1 MGYDTKGRWVPD
13 GEAINWQQDRESLR
27 HDLTARGL
35 DWRHEGQYAFRTDE
49 WGAMSETQRLGV
61 LQVYDQWYD
70 SGNRTELADEAWG
83 IDMQRDW
90 SDQGDERSRAVT
102 YNDNWSA
109 QEAFNLLTS
118 STRPIDWKDYTNDDL
133 HRATIDELLIKD
145 RDMFMGPGDDF
156 SNAKQ
161 IRASNTE
168 IQSWVRRHYDAAVEE
183 GRDGASAEAE
193 YQKYKKWQIDTGKIH
208 NKRYKPGK
216 NTRGPDYN
224 QQVQVRKYKHW
235 REFDED
241 TGTRITRDFLT
252 GEVRDSSTYK
262 AAPEPTRM
270 TITGNKSA
278 ANIDEGVFYSSTVGA
293 AENIT
298 RNLARTPDPIGKPQ
312 NLTIR
317 KVTVKKP
324 ANIDASWKLKGGET

>member
-1 MGYDTKGRWVPD
+1 MGYDTSGRWVPD
-13 GEAINWQQDRESLR
+13 GDAINWQQDRESLR

-70 SGNRTELADEAWG
+70 SGTKTELSDEAWG

-90 SDQGDERSRAVT
+90 SEQGDERSRAVT

-109 QEAFNLLTS
+109 QEAFNLLTN
-118 STRPIDWKDYTNDDL
+118 STRPIDWKDYTNYEL
-133 HRATIDELLIKD
+133 HRATIDELLTKD

-161 IRASNTE
+161 IRASNDE
-168 IQSWVRRHYDAAVEE
+168 IKSWVDKHYDAAREE
-183 GRDGASAEAE
+183 GRDGASAETE
-193 YQKYKKWQIDTGKIH
+193 YQKYKKWQIDTGNLN

-224 QQVQVRKYKHW
+224 QQVQIRKYKHW

-241 TGTRITRDFLT
+241 TGTRITRNFLT
-252 GEVRDSSTYK
+252 GEVRDAHTYK

-278 ANIDEGVFYSSTVGA
+278 SNIDEGVFYSSTVVA

-298 RNLARTPDPIGKPQ
+298 KNLARTPDPISKP

-324 ANIDASWKLKGGET
+324 ANIDAGWKLKGGET

>member
-1 MGYDTKGRWVPD
+1 MGYDTSGRWVPD
-13 GEAINWQQDRESLR
+13 GDAINWQQDRESLR

-70 SGNRTELADEAWG
+70 SGTKTELADESWG

-90 SDQGDERSRAVT
+90 SEQGDERSRAVT

-109 QEAFNLLTS
+109 QEAFNLLTN
-118 STRPIDWKDYTNDDL
+118 STRPIDWKDYTNDEL
-133 HRATIDELLIKD
+133 HRATIDELIAKD
-145 RDMFMGPGDDF
+145 RDMFVGPGDDF

-168 IQSWVRRHYDAAVEE
+168 IQSWVRKHYDSAIEE
-183 GRDGASAEAE
+183 GRDGASAETE
-193 YQKYKKWQIDTGKIH
+193 YQKYKKWQIDSGNLH

-252 GEVRDSSTYK
+252 GEVRDSTAYK

-278 ANIDEGVFYSSTVGA
+278 AKIDEGIFYSSTIGA

-298 RNLARTPDPIGKPQ
+298 KNLARTPDPIGKPKS
-312 NLTIR
+312 LTIR

-324 ANIDASWKLKGGET
+324 SNIDASWKLKGGET

>member
-13 GEAINWQQDRESLR
+13 GEAINWKQDRESLR

-70 SGNRTELADEAWG
+70 SGTKTELADESWG

-90 SDQGDERSRAVT
+90 SEQGDERSRAVT

-109 QEAFNLLTS
+109 QEAFNLLTN
-118 STRPIDWKDYTNDDL
+118 STRPIDWKDYTNDEL
-133 HRATIDELLIKD
+133 HRATIDELIAKD
-145 RDMFMGPGDDF
+145 RDIFMGPGDDF

-168 IQSWVRRHYDAAVEE
+168 IQSWVRKHYDSAIEE
-183 GRDGASAEAE
+183 GRDGASAETE
-193 YQKYKKWQIDTGKIH
+193 YQKYKKWQIDSGNLH

-252 GEVRDSSTYK
+252 GEVRDSHTYK

-278 ANIDEGVFYSSTVGA
+278 AKIDEGIFYSSTIGA

-298 RNLARTPDPIGKPQ
+298 KNLARTPDPIGKPKS
-312 NLTIR
+312 LTIR